1 MSVGGI
7 KTSHRVEII
16 KFSIPGEQI
25 DLLSKILDALGGK
38 EINIWFVGQV
48 RTRDDLVNITLCVDP
63 ETAKDTIAVIRDEF
77 PDIGLSTAADGAIL
91 SVFPYRDSPET
102 AYLFFSALGE
112 AGVPVLAMSTSLSS
126 LSCLVPHD
134 QSAVTQEALQ
144 KAFALKKPVQ
154 ST

>member
-16 KFSIPGEQI
+16 KFSINGEQI
-25 DLLSKILDALGGK
+25 DLLSEILDALGSK

-48 RTRDDLVNITLCVDP
+48 RTRDDVVNITLCVDP
-63 ETAKDTIAVIRDEF
+63 ETVNDAVAVISKGRA
-77 PDIGLSTAADGAIL
+77 DIQLSAVAGGAIL

-102 AYLFFSALGE
+102 AFLFFNALGE

-126 LSCLVPHD
+126 LSCLIPHD
-134 QSAVTQEALQ
+134 KSNVAQEALQ
-144 KAFALKKPVQ
+144 KAFELQKPVQ
-154 ST
+154 PT

>member
-16 KFSIPGEQI
+16 KFPIPGEQI
-25 DLLSKILDALGGK
+25 DLLSEILDALGDK

-48 RTRDDLVNITLCVDP
+48 RTRDDVVNITLCVDP
-63 ETAKDTIAVIRDEF
+63 EMVNAAVAVISKGY
-77 PDIGLSTAADGAIL
+77 PDIQLAPAADGSIL

-102 AYLFFSALGE
+102 AFHFFNALGE
-112 AGVPVLAMSTSLSS
+112 AEVPVLAMSTSLSS

-134 QSAVTQEALQ
+134 QSTVAQEALQ
-144 KAFALKKPVQ
+144 KAFQLQKPTP